1 MKKFFLYFL
10 VPLLAMFFLS
20 EAFLRRK
27 PEVQSSVQER
37 RIHCMD
43 DSGLIFLCKDQSK
56 KLSSPRAGQWLL
68 TTNRYGERITHP
80 LEMLPDS
87 PLSES
92 NPTVKEVWVIGDSIS
107 MGYLLSDPFSP
118 PYQLSQLTGIRT
130 RNLGVDSLGT
140 MGIWIRLKNALE
152 YRAIIP
158 EHIFWIYNVSDY
170 QDDFREAKLLN
181 NPLYRIAYR
190 IHFNLAKASYL
201 YALTRM
207 EPQITI
213 ASGDQILPT
222 GELNDSKADSSDR
235 VSQKSTEELQEI
247 DEDPDS
253 TEKDRI
259 PDDHPTLRHL
269 REFAAYVKARELP
282 LTVIFYPGMLPSG
295 KPDLVDPLRK
305 RSMSLL
311 REEGIDVLDLS
322 DVFISNDQMYIPG
335 NGHPTEKAASMF
347 ASAMA
352 GKLASRY
359 PGTFDKNRMLKTLYL
374 RNL

>member
-10 VPLLAMFFLS
+10 FPILGLFLLT
-20 EAFLRRK
+20 EAFLRRQ

-43 DSGLIFLCKDQSK
+43 DSGLIFLCKEQSK
-56 KLSSPRAGQWLL
+56 KLSRARAGQWLL

-140 MGIWIRLKNALE
+140 MGIWIRLKNALD
-152 YRAIIP
+152 YRAIVP

-181 NPLYRIAYR
+181 HALYRMAYR

-213 ASGDQILPT
+213 ASGDQILPEGDAT
-222 GELNDSKADSSDR
+222 ENQRNSK
-235 VSQKSTEELQEI
+235 TEDASPESREVR
-247 DEDPDS
+247 
-253 TEKDRI
+253 RI
-259 PDDHPTLRHL
+259 ADDHPTLLHL
-269 REFAAYVKARELP
+269 KEFAAYIKANKLP
-282 LTVIFYPGMLPSG
+282 LTVLFYPGMLPSG
-295 KPDLVDPLRK
+295 KPDLVDPLRQ
-305 RSMSLL
+305 RSMSLM
-311 REEGIDVLDLS
+311 REEGIDVVDLS
-322 DVFISNDQMYIPG
+322 EIFVSNDQMYIPG
-335 NGHPTEKAASMF
+335 NGHPTEKAASLF

-359 PGTFDKNRMLKTLYL
+359 PATFDNGRMLKTLFL
-374 RNL
+374 RDL